1 VGCHPTCVRAG
12 CLDFLI
18 KSNQVRDRPGAYLRV
33 RQNRMIV
40 TERNETQWP
49 EKDLAERN
57 DAIDEVD
64 NEYTGES
71 DLDLALMRLRNSAL
85 PTRLSSRDRRFQRK
99 KPKQH

>member
-1 VGCHPTCVRAG
+1 
-12 CLDFLI
+12 
-18 KSNQVRDRPGAYLRV
+18 
-33 RQNRMIV
+33 MIV